1 MERNEMNLRE
11 RWEKQN
17 NSVKLL
23 MKKLRRHDTF
33 VVTVAVVIA
42 LILCGGLIYMSTPVV
57 AASARDQVVQKE
69 NKNNEKTTEKLDE
82 LHNYLTDIDKMIVKN
97 QKGIDSYYEK
107 TKNDRLEGDK
117 NTDAVSEKVSGLG
130 TNLKDIHTSVN
141 STETRIESLKELIEN
156 GNGETREKAAKEFDA
171 IGIELENIKNEYE
184 NVKKQ
189 NKELMEDLDNEI
201 RTEVKN
207 GDDKI
212 STDSLTRYEEL
223 LKKLTEFDKELEKR
237 NMDSVA
243 DLKSEFESLSEA
255 LGKEI
260 NEKIDDYN
268 SENKAMGEALDQKI
282 ENYNSDNKAMGDAL
296 GQKIENYN
304 SDNKAMGDALGQKI
318 ESYNSDNKAMGD
330 ALGQKI
336 ENYNSDNK
344 AIGEALGQRIENYNS
359 DNKAIGDA
367 LGQKIEN
374 YNSESKARGDALGQK
389 IENYNSES
397 KARGDKID
405 QRITNINTDINKNIS
420 TNMDGIKG
428 YIDAKSAGI
437 NNKLDQVFQRVS
449 NGKKLLASALLTK
462 GVKIKEDA
470 TFMEFVRAIENIPA
484 QVVIDSGDTAASI
497 EYDYH
502 YHKDGRGQVC
512 GDSYV
517 LADRYGGCYTTPVYH
532 RHTDACYTTRN
543 IYVISTNKD
552 TRRRSHVKDYSDGTP
567 VFSYECKHC
576 GARFNNTN
584 SWHEETVYSIEE
596 AKERDG
602 VIQRVNTQTIMV
614 CNKNESYVEGY
625 SPSCGYAHG
634 QVVSAHIKF
643 NGRYSGYNSTVPAI
657 NASRSLRTSNR
668 MVTRGAAAS
677 LGGFSLSEDEMKSR
691 LDAIKDYEEPADN
704 DDDSGDLSDS
714 SEASVSENV
723 KEDVHGENEKVTQ
736 NEGAIEASFDKTEEK
751 ADSIDGNK
759 EGTAEINAETAEK
772 SEAAKDLNEED
783 ASVQSSEEAEDQS
796 ENTEQS
802 SDIALP

>member
-677 LGGFSLSEDEMKSR
+677 LGGFSLSEDEIKSR

-751 ADSIDGNK
+751 ADSINDNK

-772 SEAAKDLNEED
+772 SEAAKDSNEED
-783 ASVQSSEEAEDQS
+783 ASVQSSEESEDQS